1 MRKVRASGERIT
13 DNVRRWRHPG
23 KCNRNRQPNGGREL
37 LCVVM
42 MERCGKS
49 APIRMATCVCC
60 KPYPKQYLCGSPPY
74 AAAMPQP
81 QWQRT
86 RGEIRR
92 GVSWQHGIEID
103 DCPRQNPAY
112 RRSHL
117 ICIKNSRFQT
127 GVFFL
132 TEKAKYISRKKHG
145 GTEQHQG
152 KDASGS
158 SISLFSMNYSASS
171 ALRSSMILL
180 AISAGASS

>member
-23 KCNRNRQPNGGREL
+23 KCNRNRQPNGSGEL

-60 KPYPKQYLCGSPPY
+60 KPYPKQCLCGSPPY

-86 RGEIRR
+86 YGEIRR

-112 RRSHL
+112 RQSHL
-117 ICIKNSRFQT
+117 ICIKKLPSQNGSFPI
-127 GVFFL
+127 F
-132 TEKAKYISRKKHG
+132 RKKLFPSAEINHG
-145 GTEQHQG
+145 GTERHP
-152 KDASGS
+152 
-158 SISLFSMNYSASS
+158 
-171 ALRSSMILL
+171 
-180 AISAGASS
+180 